1 MNKRLEIRD
10 VEKISKALGDRHRI
24 KIMEVVKR
32 EEWMQCEEIKGMFN
46 LSQSTISHHL
56 KQLVDANLL
65 IAEKEGRN
73 CKYQI
78 NQEIMGTMTRYLHE
92 FCSLGNGKADTANES
107 LPALSI

>member
-10 VEKISKALGDRHRI
+10 VEKISKALGDSHRI

-32 EEWMQCEEIKGMFN
+32 AKWMQCEEIKGTFN

-56 KQLVDANLL
+56 KQLVDAKLL

-78 NQEIMGTMTRYLHE
+78 NQEIMGAMPRYLYE
-92 FCSLGNGKADTANES
+92 FCILGSEKADKANES
-107 LPALSI
+107 LAALSI